1 MALCVPPVLTG
12 IFCHCFDIIVVNSR
26 PFVNARFACV
36 YPVTTQ
42 QFKKGQIKSERSGE
56 SARFYLGVVLL
67 FFVTASF
74 IS

>member
-1 MALCVPPVLTG
+1 MSLCVPPVLTG
-12 IFCHCFDIIVVNSR
+12 IFCHCFDIIVFHFL

-36 YPVTTQ
+36 HPDATQ